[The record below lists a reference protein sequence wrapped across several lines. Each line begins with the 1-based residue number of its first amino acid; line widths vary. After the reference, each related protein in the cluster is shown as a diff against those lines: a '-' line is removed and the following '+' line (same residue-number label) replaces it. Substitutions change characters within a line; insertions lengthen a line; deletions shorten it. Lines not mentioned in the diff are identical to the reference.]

1 MSHKSS
7 GGGSARIAVPDTQV
21 LTQIIVDGNVET
33 LVAWADKLGYGLART
48 ERLTTT
54 QMRGFFGEVRQLQ
67 SLVESQEAPADAA
80 GSAPSDPA
88 QLNDS
93 IHRKLI
99 LLKPKLAYQAQRDK
113 ENRKGEGVLRLSEV
127 LTPAIDLI
135 ERDPQRFRR
144 FVEFFEAILAY
155 HKAAGGKES

>member
-1 MSHKSS
+1 
-7 GGGSARIAVPDTQV
+7 
-21 LTQIIVDGNVET
+21 
-33 LVAWADKLGYGLART
+33 
-48 ERLTTT
+48 LTTT

>member
-1 MSHKSS
+1 MQQKSS
-7 GGGSARIAVPDTQV
+7 GSARVRTNVPDQQA
-21 LTQIIVDGNVET
+21 LIQIIVDGNVEA
-33 LVAWADKLGYGLART
+33 LVTWAESLGRGLALT
-48 ERLTTT
+48 ERLTTS
-54 QMRGFFGEVRQLQ
+54 QIRSFFGEVRQIQ
-67 SLVESQEAPADAA
+67 SIAESQVSRAGVIDAQPA
-80 GSAPSDPA
+80 GPA
-88 QLNDS
+88 RLSDS

-99 LLKPKLAYQAQRDK
+99 LLKPKLAYQSQRDK

-155 HKAAGGKES
+155 HKAAGGKE